1 MKNSSIEITEQ
12 EYLIKL
18 PRQDF
23 NLSFIHQLLKRIQ
36 AEQFF
41 FTYKTSDEFTAL
53 GVPAEW
59 VPVLNKMG
67 FKTAED
73 LKAGNPNKV
82 FNDLGGMRKKLKL
95 DIAMPAKESVMD
107 WFN

>member
-41 FTYKTSDEFTAL
+41 FTYKTSDETD
-53 GVPAEW
+53 
-59 VPVLNKMG
+59 
-67 FKTAED
+67 D
-73 LKAGNPNKV
+73 LTSRNMSMDRETR
-82 FNDLGGMRKKLKL
+82 FDDLRDK
-95 DIAMPAKESVMD
+95 
-107 WFN
+107 

>member
-1 MKNSSIEITEQ
+1 MLLLVYRTQMKNSSIEITEQ

-41 FTYKTSDEFTAL
+41 FTYKTSDETD
-53 GVPAEW
+53 
-59 VPVLNKMG
+59 
-67 FKTAED
+67 D
-73 LKAGNPNKV
+73 LISRNMSMDRETR
-82 FNDLGGMRKKLKL
+82 FDDLRDK
-95 DIAMPAKESVMD
+95 
-107 WFN
+107 

>member
-41 FTYKTSDEFTAL
+41 FTYKTSDETD
-53 GVPAEW
+53 
-59 VPVLNKMG
+59 
-67 FKTAED
+67 D
-73 LKAGNPNKV
+73 LISRNISMDRETR
-82 FNDLGGMRKKLKL
+82 FDDLRDK
-95 DIAMPAKESVMD
+95 
-107 WFN
+107 

>member
-1 MKNSSIEITEQ
+1 MKNSSIEITDQ

-41 FTYKTSDEFTAL
+41 FTYKTSDETD
-53 GVPAEW
+53 
-59 VPVLNKMG
+59 
-67 FKTAED
+67 D
-73 LKAGNPNKV
+73 LISRNMSMDRETR
-82 FNDLGGMRKKLKL
+82 FDDLRDK
-95 DIAMPAKESVMD
+95 
-107 WFN
+107 